1 MEDKFHKDSR
11 LFELFTVKFV
21 LDKEHNLYLKSI
33 SNLLNILLA
42 PDIEE
47 DIIADEL

>member
-21 LDKEHNLYLKSI
+21 IDNDHNIYLKSI
-33 SNLLNILLA
+33 SNLLIILSA
-42 PDIEE
+42 PDIEN